1 MEKQDKRWTN
11 HGTPIY
17 WNVEQK
23 GRNVERTYRN
33 VERGASMSSM
43 ISFNLL
49 LLIEFTYETIGGD
62 NVINTIQYVMS

>member
-1 MEKQDKRWTN
+1 M
-11 HGTPIY
+11 
-17 WNVEQK
+17 
-23 GRNVERTYRN
+23 
-33 VERGASMSSM
+33 ERGASMSSM